1 MRPSLAPSP
10 VDSLLASLT
19 PGSERTGRHRP
30 VGRAALALILA
41 LGLLAAC
48 SGEQGGGPGGPGGP
62 GGGMPPALVS
72 VVKVEPQTL
81 KAEFEYAGQATGS
94 RDVEVR
100 ARVSGILLDRAFR
113 EGGTVRKGQTLYTID
128 PAPLQAAVERLA
140 ADERAAE
147 VRLNQAGRTLA
158 RAKQLF
164 DERLVTQREFDDAS
178 ATEQVARAEL
188 AAARARVRE
197 ARLSL
202 GYTRVTA
209 PISGVIGRSLQS
221 EGTLV
226 PGPDM
231 LLATISQADPI
242 EIRFGIPDTDQ
253 LRWREDVA
261 AGRLVLPAGG
271 AFSVGITLAD
281 GTVLPRQGRLQFTET
296 RVSANTGTNEAQAE
310 IANADGA
317 VKPGHFV
324 RVRLSGATRPNAI
337 TVPTRAVLE
346 GPQGK
351 FVYVMQD
358 GKAQARPVQVGEQL
372 GERWL
377 VHQGLA
383 AGDEVIVDGVMRIG
397 PGAPVQLAPAS
408 APPSPSATPAATP
421 ASASADALP
430 RAAASGTV
438 PAAAPAAASL
448 PAASN

>member
-1 MRPSLAPSP
+1 MLQLFAPSARIDN
-10 VDSLLASLT
+10 DSPAHRPAGDGAPARATS
-19 PGSERTGRHRP
+19 GWRGRRTGR
-30 VGRAALALILA
+30 RAAALVPAALLA
-41 LGLLAAC
+41 LLAAC
-48 SGEQGGGPGGPGGP
+48 SGEPGGGAGAGGPGGP
-62 GGGMPPALVS
+62 GGGMPPALVA
-72 VVKVEPQTL
+72 VEPVAPQTL

-100 ARVSGILLDRAFR
+100 ARVGGILLERSFR

-128 PAPLQAAVERLA
+128 PAPLQAAVERLS

-147 VRLNQAGRTLA
+147 ARLNQAGRALA
-158 RAKQLF
+158 RARQLF
-164 DERLVTQREFDDAS
+164 DERLVTQREFDDAT
-178 ATEQVARAEL
+178 ANEQVARAEL

-202 GYTRVTA
+202 GYTRVVA
-209 PISGVIGRSLQS
+209 PIGGVIGRSLQS

-296 RVSANTGTNEAQAE
+296 RVSTTTGTNEAQAE

-317 VKPGHFV
+317 IKPGHFV
-324 RVRLSGATRPNAI
+324 RVRLGGATRPNAI

-351 FVYVMQD
+351 FVYLMQD
-358 GKAQARPVQVGEQL
+358 GKAQPRPVQVGEQL
-372 GERWL
+372 GDRWL
-377 VHQGLA
+377 VNQGLA
-383 AGDEVIVDGVMRIG
+383 AGDAVIVDGVMRIG
-397 PGAPVQLAPAS
+397 PGAPVQLQPPAGAPAA
-408 APPSPSATPAATP
+408 APPPGGT
-421 ASASADALP
+421 
-430 RAAASGTV
+430 AASGTV
-438 PAAAPAAASL
+438 APASAAAS
-448 PAASN
+448 N